1 MSPARRRTA
10 QIFPLVFLLA
20 AAAGTA
26 QEFDHSQTRIGF
38 ELRTRWGQRLEGRFP
53 AYEGAVRH
61 LADGQQQVVMRLET
75 VSVEILGYPR
85 YTEFSRG
92 RQFFD
97 AARYPW
103 ISFTSDP
110 YSPALLKHG
119 GKLSGVLRIHG
130 VGQRESFTVEPAACA
145 QPAIACDLV
154 AHGSVRRE
162 DYGMDAWQVAVRGRV
177 RFELR
182 LRLQPEALP

>member
-1 MSPARRRTA
+1 MSPARRRIA
-10 QIFPLVFLLA
+10 QILPLVFLLA
-20 AAAGTA
+20 AASLAA

-53 AYEGAVRH
+53 DYHGAVRH

-75 VSVEILGYPR
+75 GSVEIVGYPR

-119 GKLSGVLRIHG
+119 GQLSGVLRIHG

-162 DYGMDAWQVAVRGRV
+162 DYEMTAWQVAVRGRV
-177 RFELR
+177 GFQLR
-182 LRLQPEALP
+182 LRLQPETPP